1 MKTKRVSLTAF
12 ASGLI
17 VVCACASAWAD
28 GAWEKITTKDGVL
41 YEQREMSGSKYYEYR
56 ATLTVPA
63 SSDAAMKAI
72 WDQAVS
78 PSTNANLKREFL
90 RRTDDEILVY
100 DQVSHPVVTDREVTL
115 LVKKTRAPLGLKFE
129 AHNEL
134 APPSDGKRIA
144 LPRVYGSWT
153 IEAVSPNESRLTY
166 VCYSE
171 PGGSIAAFLVRGP
184 QSKQVMRD
192 VARVKARLG
201 L

>member
-1 MKTKRVSLTAF
+1 MRPMLTAF
-12 ASGLI
+12 ATGMI
-17 VVCACASAWAD
+17 VLCASGRAWAD
-28 GAWEKITTKDGVL
+28 GAWEKITTKDGVV

-56 ATLTVPA
+56 ATLTVPFSA
-63 SSDAAMKAI
+63 DAAMKAI
-72 WDQAVS
+72 WEQAMA

-115 LVKKTRAPLGLKFE
+115 LLRKTRAPLGLKFE
-129 AHNEL
+129 SHNEL

-153 IEAVSPNESRLTY
+153 IEILSPTESRLTY

-201 L
+201 M